1 MYTHIYVCI
10 YTYICVCIY
19 RYIHAYAYIYTYI
32 GIYIYTRAKG
42 GATRRGGKEARI
54 MMRVHGQDPS
64 KYGKAGG
71 DAQESILF
79 LCMYP
84 EDIERLR

>member
-1 MYTHIYVCI
+1 MEATLVP
-10 YTYICVCIY
+10 
-19 RYIHAYAYIYTYI
+19 
-32 GIYIYTRAKG
+32 KG
-42 GATRRGGKEARI
+42 GQRDEGGEEARI

-64 KYGKAGG
+64 KCGKAGG

-84 EDIERLR
+84 EDTERLR